1 MWRLAI
7 RNLLRR
13 PLRHSLVVGGLACSL
28 ALLVCLSGF
37 ARGYQ
42 RLLQVELERS
52 GMQLMVVPLGCPY
65 DAAAR
70 VVKGHALDNTLP
82 AAALDAVRRDPAV
95 AVAAPMLITAVPA
108 GTGERMELWVGLDEA
123 GRALK
128 PWWRVR
134 AGRDWF
140 HEADGAILGS
150 EAAAVELREPGDAIY
165 CPAADRRFRVEG
177 VLERSGTSDDSL
189 FFVPLATAQ
198 ARFGQA
204 DQLTAIA
211 VRLSDPARLREAT
224 KRLQEIP
231 GIQVVTVTEMMG
243 VFLNLV
249 GSVRVLLQGIGAL
262 ALAVSALGVFN
273 AVLAGVLERTD
284 ELVVMRALGA
294 SRRRVAA
301 LIAMESLALS
311 GAGAGLGLVLAA
323 VAGRG
328 LEPVIGPRLPLGA
341 AGLVWSVDG
350 AIAGQAALVCAVL
363 GILAGIYPAWRA
375 GRLSPALVL
384 KPD

>member
-1 MWRLAI
+1 MWRLAG

-13 PLRHSLVVGGLACSL
+13 PLRHGLVVGGLACAL

-37 ARGYQ
+37 ANGYQ
-42 RLLQVELERS
+42 RFLRVELERT

-82 AAALDAVRRDPAV
+82 AAALATVRQDPAV
-95 AVAAPMLITAVPA
+95 ALAAPLLITAVPS
-108 GTGERMELWVGLDEA
+108 GQGERVELWVGLDEA
-123 GRALK
+123 GRELK

-134 AGRDWF
+134 TGRDWF
-140 HEADGAILGS
+140 SGPETAILGS
-150 EAAAVELREPGDAIY
+150 EAAAVELREPGDALY
-165 CPAADRRFRVEG
+165 CPAADRTFRVEG

-198 ARFGQA
+198 ARFGQT
-204 DQLTAIA
+204 DRLTAIA
-211 VRLSDPARLREAT
+211 VRLRDPGLLREAT

-231 GIQVVTVTEMMG
+231 GVQVVTVTEMMG

-249 GSVRVLLQGIGAL
+249 GSVRVLLNAIGTL
-262 ALAVSALGVFN
+262 ALVVSALGVFN
-273 AVLAGVLERTD
+273 AVLAGVLERTE

-294 SRRRVAA
+294 SRRRVAS
-301 LIAMESLALS
+301 LIAMESLALAAV
-311 GAGAGLGLVLAA
+311 GTGLGLILAA

-328 LEPVIGPRLPLGA
+328 LERVIGPRLPLGT
-341 AGLVWSVDG
+341 AGLAWSLDAG
-350 AIAGQAALVCAVL
+350 IAVEAALVCGAIGL
-363 GILAGIYPAWRA
+363 LAGLYPAWRA
-375 GRLSPALVL
+375 ARLSPAVGL